1 MDSPGYEEYV
11 ARLEDQRIS
20 YQAKQKAKQSGKP
33 NRPEYRPVIID
44 NIPPELKGMKIWAC
58 WKSVPNS
65 DKDKPDK
72 MPMSY
77 QINPITGLEE
87 VKVASC
93 NNPNTWMT
101 FEDAVKLKKAN
112 RSIKGFQ
119 VALLHTPPTTNE
131 DRLIG
136 VDMDKAFLPDGSI
149 NSEYLEWI
157 AKFNTYFELSPG
169 DGVRGFCFGHFPTY
183 GGKHCGNIEI
193 YQNGKWMT
201 ITGQK
206 LSGSPAIINN
216 SQETIEVFRSQYFKT
231 FNEVDDSDLPV
242 SNRIFTDEE
251 IIDHLKT
258 HPVTGIKEDFNQFFY
273 RGQKTS
279 DHSSDDLFLCNLMR
293 YYTQDIEQVDRIFR
307 QSALMRDKWDE
318 VHFSNGDTYGE
329 GTIKISL
336 NTRSKVYMETV
347 RAPLPDVI
355 DFETLEISLPR
366 YEVNKYGIFSVSAD
380 KDGELQKVPISS
392 NPCVIVAKGYN
403 SDQGGKTFYKLLIK
417 ASPTTEN
424 TVWKNVT
431 GLMSKSGVMG
441 LMEYDLKFQESD
453 YSKITGYFSAFI
465 NVYENEL
472 PVEMIVSS
480 SGWKND
486 YTQFVV
492 ANRLV
497 NRDGVFDLIQ
507 IDNNAVKLFGHEGN
521 AQDWANGVDELIRFD
536 PIRFKAY
543 GALGC
548 LLIKKSDSENYIFD
562 QCCGTT
568 RLKSFTNK
576 LIASMIGHPKRQQL
590 SSKSTAIGIDKIAA
604 ACNDLPVFLDETS
617 ENVAFVEELIYR
629 FGNANTRVKSNTS
642 NGLEI
647 SENYS
652 SALFLTGEDSIIT
665 ESSKGGH
672 HARRVPETHGVPEN
686 EDGKPL
692 FVNVDIKNRVLKA
705 MNRNYGNIIVLF
717 IQELLPIIDT
727 IDDLVAKNFKRL
739 PDTEDDALKGRQK
752 GYYTVMLTAGEILE
766 KVFKK
771 LGMTPADPL
780 KIVTSYFEENVMY
793 GVTEPDFI
801 KFLRFAYDLYVS
813 DKSHFGATA
822 GSEWVENEK
831 IELNEKIGWIDIK
844 SGVTLVN
851 FRQMSLKAH
860 IIKSLGNN
868 KDVANRYETVSA
880 LWPKMGISNGST
892 QIDKKTK
899 IPTVIKTKQIRTAY
913 DDRQSVIQIPLEN
926 FYEYLKLVDDL
937 EEPAVIHEEDEDDAG
952 GILTSPELFS
962 VHAVSV
968 ASQSPSS
975 SGGFNQVVSTTAKLH
990 ENIIVHDGN
999 ADLYDELMGDL
1010 EDDD

>member
-20 YQAKQKAKQSGKP
+20 YQVKQKSKQKSKP
-33 NRPEYRPVIID
+33 LEYRPVIIE
-44 NIPPELKGMKIWAC
+44 NIPDELKEMKIWAC
-58 WKSVPNS
+58 WKSVPNP
-65 DKDKPDK
+65 DKGKPDK
-72 MPMSY
+72 LPISY
-77 QINPITGLEE
+77 QINHITSLEE
-87 VKVASC
+87 VKPASC
-93 NNPNTWMT
+93 NRPNEWMI
-101 FEDAVKLKKAN
+101 FEDAVRLKKSN
-112 RSIKGFQ
+112 RAVKGFQ
-119 VALLHTPPTTNE
+119 VALCPTVPTDGE

-136 VDMDKAFLPDGSI
+136 VDMDKAFNPNGSI
-149 NSEYLEWI
+149 KDEYLEWI

-169 DGVRGFCFGHFPTY
+169 EDINGGVRGFCFGHFSTF
-183 GGKHCGNIEI
+183 GGKHQGNIEI

-206 LSGSPAIINN
+206 LANSPATINT
-216 SQETIEVFRSQYFKT
+216 SHETIEAFRAQYFKT
-231 FNEVDDSDLPV
+231 FNEVDDINLPV
-242 SNRIFTDEE
+242 SNKIFTDEE
-251 IIDHLKT
+251 LIDRLKN
-258 HPVTGIKEDFNQFFY
+258 HPIAGIKEDFNQLFF

-279 DHSSDDLFLCNLMR
+279 DHSSDDLSLCNLMR
-293 YYTQDIEQVDRIFR
+293 YYTQNIEQIDCIFR

-318 VHFSNGDTYGE
+318 VHFGNGDPYGE

-336 NTRSKVYMETV
+336 NTRTKVYMENI
-347 RAPLPDVI
+347 RAPLPGVI

-366 YEVNKYGIFSVSAD
+366 YEVNRTGIFSVSAD
-380 KDGELQKVPISS
+380 KDGELVKVPISS
-392 NPCVIVAKGYN
+392 NPCVIIAKGYN

-453 YSKITGYFSAFI
+453 FSKITGYFSAFI
-465 NVYENEL
+465 NAYENEL

-497 NRDGVFDLIQ
+497 NKDGVFDLIQ

-543 GALGC
+543 GALRC

-686 EDGKPL
+686 EGGKPL

-752 GYYTVMLTAGEILE
+752 GYYAVMLTAGEILE

-793 GVTEPDFI
+793 GVTEPDYI

-831 IELNEKIGWIDIK
+831 IELNE
-844 SGVTLVN
+844 
-851 FRQMSLKAH
+851 
-860 IIKSLGNN
+860 
-868 KDVANRYETVSA
+868 
-880 LWPKMGISNGST
+880 
-892 QIDKKTK
+892 
-899 IPTVIKTKQIRTAY
+899 
-913 DDRQSVIQIPLEN
+913 
-926 FYEYLKLVDDL
+926 
-937 EEPAVIHEEDEDDAG
+937 
-952 GILTSPELFS
+952 
-962 VHAVSV
+962 
-968 ASQSPSS
+968 
-975 SGGFNQVVSTTAKLH
+975 
-990 ENIIVHDGN
+990 
-999 ADLYDELMGDL
+999 LMPF
-1010 EDDD
+1010 

>member
-44 NIPPELKGMKIWAC
+44 NIPPELKEMKIWAC

-251 IIDHLKT
+251 IINILKT
-258 HPVTGIKEDFNQFFY
+258 HSVTGIKEDFNQFFY

-279 DHSSDDLFLCNLMR
+279 DHSSDDLSLCNLMR

-336 NTRSKVYMETV
+336 NTRSKVYIETV

-380 KDGELQKVPISS
+380 KDGELQKEPIAS

-403 SDQGGKTFYKLLIK
+403 SDQGRKTFYKLLIK

-424 TVWKNVT
+424 IVWKSVT
-431 GLMSKSGVMG
+431 GLMSKTGVMG
-441 LMEYDLKFQESD
+441 LMEYDLKFQESNF
-453 YSKITGYFSAFI
+453 SKLTGYFSAFI
-465 NVYENEL
+465 NAYEDDL

-497 NRDGVFDLIQ
+497 NKDGVSDLIQ
-507 IDNNAVKLFGHEGN
+507 IDNIAVKLFGHSGTAE
-521 AQDWANGVDELIRFD
+521 DWANGVDDIAKFD
-536 PIRFKAY
+536 PVRFKIY

-548 LLIKKSDSENYIFD
+548 LLIKKSDGENYIFD

-568 RLKSFTNK
+568 RLKSFTNR
-576 LIASMIGHPKRQQL
+576 LVASMIGHPKKLQL
-590 SSKSTAIGIDKIAA
+590 SSRSTAIGIDKIAA

-647 SENYS
+647 SENYNS
-652 SALFLTGEDSIIT
+652 GLFLTGEDSIIT

-672 HARRVPETHGVPEN
+672 HARRIPETHGIPEDEN
-686 EDGKPL
+686 GTSY
-692 FVNVDIKNRVLKA
+692 FVDIDIKTKVLNA
-705 MNRNYGNIIVLF
+705 MNENFGNIIVLF
-717 IQELLPIIDT
+717 IKELLPIIKN
-727 IDDLVAKNFKRL
+727 INDLVTKNFKKL
-739 PDTEDDALKGRQK
+739 PDTGRDALKERQK
-752 GYYTVMLTAGEILE
+752 GYYAVMLTAGEIIE
-766 KVFKK
+766 RVFKR
-771 LGMTPADPL
+771 LGMTAADPF
-780 KIVTSYFEENVMY
+780 KIVSSYFEENVMR
-793 GVTEPDFI
+793 GVVEPDYI

-813 DKSHFGATA
+813 DKAHFGATA
-822 GSEWVENEK
+822 GSGWVENEK

-844 SGVTLVN
+844 DGVTLVN

-868 KDVANRYETVSA
+868 KDVVNRYETVSS

-926 FYEYLKLVDDL
+926 FYEYLKLVDEPDDSHIDPVENEPEGNDVVTHPAEFNAL
-937 EEPAVIHEEDEDDAG
+937 E
-952 GILTSPELFS
+952 
-962 VHAVSV
+962 VSV
-968 ASQSPSS
+968 ASPSLSS
-975 SGGFNQVVSTTAKLH
+975 SGGFNQVVSATAKSH
-990 ENIIVHDGN
+990 ENIIVHDGS
-999 ADLYDELMGDL
+999 ADLYNDLMSDL
-1010 EDDD
+1010 GDDD